1 LVFKYLYKIKRYI
14 LANKKKAI
22 LIGVLLIAYY
32 FSLPKNLFDKPTS
45 TVITAKNGMLL
56 GAKIAQDGQWR
67 FPAIDTV
74 PKKFE
79 DCILLFE
86 DEYFYKHPGFNP
98 VAIAK
103 AFKTNWNAGRVK
115 RGGSTITQQVIRLSR
130 QGKGRNYIE
139 KLKEII
145 LATRLEFRYSKENI
159 LRLYASHAPFGGNVV
174 GLNMASWRYFHKQAN
189 ELTWSESATLAVLP
203 NAPSLIFPGKNR
215 KRLLVK
221 RNRLLKK
228 LFEANKIDKTT
239 YALSLLEELP
249 NKPYALPQIAPH
261 LLEKINSR
269 KKGKYIQTTLDFEV
283 QQQVNSIVKRH
294 YLQLKQNEIYNMAV
308 LVLDVRTRQ
317 VVAYIGNSPTDN
329 AHQKDVDII
338 NKPRST
344 GSVLKPILYAA
355 MLDNGEL
362 LPNSLVPDV
371 PSQFGTYQPK
381 NYTKE
386 YDGAVPASQA
396 LSRSLNVPAVL
407 MLKHFGKDRF
417 YHYLKG
423 CKLRDIKYGA
433 RHYGLSV
440 ILGGAESNLWDLCQT
455 YAAFSGTIN
464 HYTAHNARYFTNEFV
479 SPSYY
484 AKDKIDFG
492 NLSAEKPLLDAG
504 SLWLT
509 YEALKEVNRPQ
520 ADSNWKDF
528 SSSQAIAWKT
538 GTSYGNRDAW
548 AIGTTKD
555 YVVGVWVGNA
565 DGEGRP
571 GLVGVATAAP
581 VLFEVFETLP
591 ASDWFEQPF
600 DAMQQVLVCEK
611 SGYKASKNCEKTK
624 KQWIAIIGE
633 RTKKCPY
640 HRLIHL
646 DNTTTYRVN
655 SSCESVSDIVHK
667 PWFVL
672 PPLMEFYYKKRH
684 IEYKALPPFRLDCIT
699 GENATMAFIYPKAN
713 ARVFLPKDFEGK
725 KQELILEL
733 SHSQAENNVFWY
745 LDDMYIGT
753 TSAIHTMRILPEIGV
768 HYITVVDEYGN
779 ELRQKLTIEE

>member
-1 LVFKYLYKIKRYI
+1 LLKVLFNTIKKYII
-14 LANKKKAI
+14 TNKKKTI
-22 LIGVLLIAYY
+22 LIGILLIAYY
-32 FSLPKNLFDKPTS
+32 FALPKNLFDKPTS
-45 TVITAKNGMLL
+45 TVITDKNGVLL
-56 GAKIAQDGQWR
+56 GAKIAADGQWR

-74 PKKFE
+74 PQKFK

-98 VAIAK
+98 IAIAK

-145 LATRLEFRYSKENI
+145 LATRLEFRSSKENI
-159 LRLYASHAPFGGNVV
+159 LHLYASHAPFGGNVV
-174 GLNMASWRYFHKQAN
+174 GLNMASWRYFHKQAR

-215 KRLLVK
+215 SRLLAK

-239 YALSLLEELP
+239 YELALLEELP

-269 KKGKYIQTTLDFEV
+269 QRGKYTKTTLDFEV
-283 QQQVNSIVKRH
+283 QKQVNSIVKRH

-308 LVLDVRTRQ
+308 LVLDVHTRK
-317 VVAYIGNSPTDN
+317 VVAYVGNTPTDN
-329 AHQKDVDII
+329 SHQKDVNII

-355 MLDNGEL
+355 MLDNGEI
-362 LPNSLVPDV
+362 LPNSLIPDV
-371 PSQFGTYQPK
+371 PSQFGTYQPE

-407 MLKHFGKDRF
+407 MLKRFGQDRF

-423 CKLRDIKYGA
+423 CKLADIKYGA

-440 ILGGAESNLWDLCQT
+440 ILGGAESNLWDLCKT

-464 HYTAHNARYFTNEFV
+464 HYTEHNARYFTNEFTE
-479 SPSYY
+479 PSYY
-484 AKDKIDFG
+484 AATKIDFG
-492 NLSAEKPLLDAG
+492 TLSSEKTLLDAG

-520 ADSNWKDF
+520 ADRNWKDF

-548 AIGTTKD
+548 AIGTTQD

-591 ASDWFEQPF
+591 SSNWFEQPF
-600 DAMQQVLVCEK
+600 DAMQKVLVCKK
-611 SGYKASKNCEKTK
+611 SGYKASENCEKTK
-624 KQWIAIIGE
+624 KQWISIIGE
-633 RTKKCPY
+633 RTKKCSY

-646 DNTTTYRVN
+646 DKTATYRVN
-655 SSCESVSDIVHK
+655 SSCESVTNIQHK

-684 IEYKALPPFRLDCIT
+684 IEYKALPPFRLDCVT
-699 GENATMAFIYPKAN
+699 GENATMAFIYPKPN

-733 SHSQAENNVFWY
+733 SCSQAENQVFWY
-745 LDDMYIGT
+745 IDDGYIGT
-753 TSAIHTMRILPEIGV
+753 TSAIHTMRVLPDTGV